1 MCISGTG
8 KLVGCLRMLTT
19 NSKWTENLHS
29 KWPDMKWL
37 NGHPNWHF
45 NKVIRIGLFVF
56 ITYVIPSFRQHHR
69 QSVLVI
75 YHFPAWDE

>member
-8 KLVGCLRMLTT
+8 KLVGCLRILTT
-19 NSKWTENLHS
+19 ASRWTENLHS

-37 NGHPNWHF
+37 NGHPNWHR
-45 NKVIRIGLFVF
+45 NKVNQNRFVCLYHLCEP
-56 ITYVIPSFRQHHR
+56 ILQAASLT
-69 QSVLVI
+69 VLVM